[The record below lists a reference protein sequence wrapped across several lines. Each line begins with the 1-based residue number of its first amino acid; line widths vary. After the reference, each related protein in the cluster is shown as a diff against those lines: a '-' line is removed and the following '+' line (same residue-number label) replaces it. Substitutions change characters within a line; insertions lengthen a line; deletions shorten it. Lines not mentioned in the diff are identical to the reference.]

1 MKSRIKII
9 VLILLVGLVS
19 GCSQLNSYQA
29 GIYDDD
35 AKIANQGDS
44 YTFGNRLGSIK
55 ETSLHLEF
63 SGFYGK
69 QTVWTIEAN
78 ENGIVWLDVEI
89 ALDSGKFKLCRVD
102 ADHRV
107 DVIAEGEIDKV
118 IQAEVTRGKNTFVIV
133 GKNAKGEVE
142 IGILNP
148 SGFTIEANKD

>member
-9 VLILLVGLVS
+9 LLILLIGFVS

-78 ENGIVWLDVEI
+78 ENGIVRLDVEI

-133 GKNAKGEVE
+133 GKNAKGEIDVK
-142 IGILNP
+142 IQNSDDFSIK
-148 SGFTIEANKD
+148 ANND